1 MQPEFS
7 RENSYQN
14 QIVFSQE
21 DSDDDDDW
29 WEAEP
34 SRHAHVENG
43 ETGSRRCKYNNDW
56 LSVRTGIT
64 TEFYFGYSLYGSCF
78 PVTHL
83 VVTSCFNRF
92 CKPEISKTLGNQK
105 SHVVPLFCELSHVH
119 LPLIVCFR

>member
-1 MQPEFS
+1 MMMIGGRRS
-7 RENSYQN
+7 LVRMRRWKMENRAA
-14 QIVFSQE
+14 E
-21 DSDDDDDW
+21 D
-29 WEAEP
+29 
-34 SRHAHVENG
+34 V
-43 ETGSRRCKYNNDW
+43 NNDW
-56 LSVRTGIT
+56 LSVRTSIT